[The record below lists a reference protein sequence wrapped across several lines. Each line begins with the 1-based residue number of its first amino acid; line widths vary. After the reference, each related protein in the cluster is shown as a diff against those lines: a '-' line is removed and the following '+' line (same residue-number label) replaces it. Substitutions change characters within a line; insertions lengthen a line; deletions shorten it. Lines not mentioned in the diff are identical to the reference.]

1 MLHCIILHCM
11 YFMYLHDYTVNMCS
25 FACGCMCVY
34 VFICMCVYV
43 CVYLHDI
50 TVDVVDL
57 FKFHPVSSTVIAADA
72 LDFHHTDSDTDFFLS
87 KIFLPIKTMEIE
99 TINNQTYK

>member
-1 MLHCIILHCM
+1 MCM
-11 YFMYLHDYTVNMCS
+11 YVCICVYLHV
-25 FACGCMCVY
+25 
-34 VFICMCVYV
+34 CVYV
-43 CVYLHDI
+43 CMYLHDI

-57 FKFHPVSSTVIAADA
+57 FKFHPVSPTVIAADA